1 LRFRDSVEDF
11 LGTRSLD
18 PCPDDNEDLFGAM
31 PPFDAWPPD
40 FNQDR
45 AVNILDV
52 LLFKGKLQ
60 HCWPDDPEYNQRFDL
75 DASLCVN
82 ILDVL
87 IMNPYIDA
95 SCP

>member
-1 LRFRDSVEDF
+1 
-11 LGTRSLD
+11 
-18 PCPDDNEDLFGAM
+18 M